1 MRSRVEREKLGV
13 DGVVVV
19 LFVFVFLISLVR
31 LLLNDSLV
39 EQLTLIL
46 STSTLNADCF
56 FVHRQSLTPPP
67 LHKCRRCL
75 PLPTH

>member
-1 MRSRVEREKLGV
+1 MRSRVEKEREKLGV

-39 EQLTLIL
+39 EQLLL
-46 STSTLNADCF
+46 FSP
-56 FVHRQSLTPPP
+56 PPP
-67 LHKCRRCL
+67 L
-75 PLPTH
+75 

>member
-39 EQLTLIL
+39 EQLPYSLHHL
-46 STSTLNADCF
+46 HFKRRLF
-56 FVHRQSLTPPP
+56 FTDNW
-67 LHKCRRCL
+67 LH
-75 PLPTH
+75 TVA